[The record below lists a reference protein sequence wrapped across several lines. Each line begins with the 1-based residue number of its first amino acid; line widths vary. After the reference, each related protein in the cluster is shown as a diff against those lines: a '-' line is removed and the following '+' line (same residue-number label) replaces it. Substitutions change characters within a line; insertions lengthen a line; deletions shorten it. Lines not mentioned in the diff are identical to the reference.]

1 LWKFTSPRTIIFGE
15 DALEQLEQLEG
26 ERALVIAGRTVMG
39 LGFVDR
45 VVEYL
50 ETAGMEAKVIDF
62 IEPEPSLETVREATV
77 IAEDFEPDWIVGLG
91 GGSSMDAAKAIWAM
105 YENPGLD
112 ASEISPMDS
121 LGPGRRAR
129 LMCIPTT
136 SGSGS
141 EATWATI
148 ITDKQGI
155 MKIEIASRDLV
166 PHLVISDPALA
177 GSMSPSLTARTG
189 LDALTHAMEAYVSTW
204 RNDFSDA
211 LAIGAI
217 KLIFD
222 YLPKAIEDG
231 GDMEAREKMHNAAT
245 MAGLAFG
252 NAGVGIAHSLGHAL
266 GAMFNIHH
274 GLAVGIFLPLVM
286 EFNAQQVAPRYA
298 EIARALSMPFD
309 SDEEGAR
316 LLSQAV
322 WKLMER
328 MGEPRALCDAGI
340 DRKEYERAL
349 DDLVEK
355 AMISPVN
362 LCNPREAG
370 PDDCRQIF
378 LMAYGP

>member
-1 LWKFTSPRTIIFGE
+1 
-15 DALEQLEQLEG
+15 LEQLEQLEG
-26 ERALVIAGRTVMG
+26 EKALIITGRTVMG
-39 LGFVDR
+39 LGFADR

-50 ETAGMEAKVIDF
+50 ETAGMETKVVDS

-112 ASEISPMDS
+112 ASEISPMDL
-121 LGPGRRAR
+121 LGPGKRSR

-155 MKIEIASRDLV
+155 LKMEIASRDLV

-177 GSMSPSLTARTG
+177 CSMSPSLTARTG
-189 LDALTHAMEAYVSTW
+189 LDALTHAMEAYVGTW

-211 LAIGAI
+211 LAIGGI

-222 YLPKAIEDG
+222 YLPQAVEDG
-231 GDMEAREKMHNAAT
+231 TDMEAREKMHNAAT

-266 GAMFNIHH
+266 GAMFKTHH

-298 EIARALSMPFD
+298 EIARALGISFD

-322 WKLMER
+322 GKLMER
-328 MGEPRALCDAGI
+328 MGEPRTLCDAGI
-340 DRKEYERAL
+340 DRKVYERAL
-349 DDLVEK
+349 DELVEK
-355 AMISPVN
+355 ALISPVN
-362 LCNPREAG
+362 LCSPREAG
-370 PDDCRQIF
+370 PDDYRQIF